1 MNPIPLIDLGEVT
14 SSAVLDQLREGII
27 VTDRVGAIRF
37 VNEAAREMHGVAELH
52 VEPQDYSERYHLLTV
67 DGRPHP
73 FAELPLAR
81 AVNGE
86 TVTEAAWIIRRPDG
100 TEIYAV
106 GTAKPLLAADGEQ
119 SGAVLTI
126 RDETEGHRIETELRT
141 SEETVRALFET
152 AGIYTAVVEVG
163 EDDFHL
169 VMGNGRMAA
178 ALGFDKLD
186 GQTGQGLL
194 GADRVREIM
203 PLLVAALASS
213 EPTVI
218 EYPWQLDGNPHW
230 FVATFSTL
238 RSAPRRLFLASI
250 DITRRKAAERELASA
265 LKMKEVLL
273 HEVNHRVKNSLQM
286 VSAMLSL
293 QERAGDSTLAES
305 LREARGRVDTIARVH
320 EQLYTT
326 SAHDRVEVVG
336 YLEDLLTD
344 GVAKAGRAD
353 QVRYE
358 FHHRGERLE
367 LGVQYAVPLALIMVE
382 MAVNAA
388 KYAFPDGREGLVR
401 VETELT
407 ETNLV
412 LTVVDDG
419 VGLNADAMAKGTGLG
434 TRIVRSLSAQLHAQT
449 TYLPRDAGTA
459 FQLSM
464 PLPARTT

>member
-1 MNPIPLIDLGEVT
+1 MKSAPLIDLGELAST
-14 SSAVLDQLREGII
+14 AVLDQLREGII
-27 VTDRVGAIRF
+27 VTDRAGAIRF
-37 VNEAAREMHGVAELH
+37 VNDAAREMHGVAELD
-52 VEPQDYSERYHLLTV
+52 VEPRDYSERYHLFTV
-67 DGRPHP
+67 DGQPHP

-81 AVNGE
+81 AVSGE

-106 GTAKPLLAADGEQ
+106 GTAKPLLAANGEQ

-126 RDETEGHRIETELRT
+126 RDETEGHRIETELRR

-178 ALGFDKLD
+178 ALGLDKLD
-186 GQTGQGLL
+186 GQTGRSLL
-194 GADRVREIM
+194 GAGRVREIM
-203 PLLVAALASS
+203 PLLGAALESS
-213 EPTVI
+213 EPTII
-218 EYPWQLDGNPHW
+218 EYPWPLDGAPHW

-265 LKMKEVLL
+265 LKMKDVLL

-293 QERAGDSTLAES
+293 QERTGDAALADS

-344 GVAKAGRAD
+344 GVANVGGAGK
-353 QVRYE
+353 VRYE
-358 FHHRGERLE
+358 FHHQGERLE
-367 LGVQYAVPLALIMVE
+367 LGVQHAVPLALIMVE

-388 KYAFPDGREGLVR
+388 KYAFPDGREGVVR

-407 ETNLV
+407 ATHLL
-412 LTVVDDG
+412 LTIADDG
-419 VGLNADAMAKGTGLG
+419 VGLEPDAMAKGTGLG
-434 TRIVRSLSAQLHAQT
+434 KRIVRSLSTQLQAQT
-449 TYLPRDAGTA
+449 TYLARDAGTT
-459 FQLSM
+459 FRLSM
-464 PLPARTT
+464 PLPAHKS